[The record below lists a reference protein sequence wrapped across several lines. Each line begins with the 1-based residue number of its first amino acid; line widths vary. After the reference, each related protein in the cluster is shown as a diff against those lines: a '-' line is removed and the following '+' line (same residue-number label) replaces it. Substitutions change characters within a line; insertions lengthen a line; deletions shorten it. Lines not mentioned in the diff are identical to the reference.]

1 MWGARHRKEDSNVRV
16 EVKENIRRSKHHFS
30 VVWRRRIKFSKAAR
44 SKVAIVDSNLLSAST
59 DDRRL
64 TTHRC
69 YRNRLSPTR
78 PKISIPPTEDR
89 QPVFSGIW

>member
-1 MWGARHRKEDSNVRV
+1 MWGARHRKEESNVRL
-16 EVKENIRRSKHHFS
+16 EVKENIRRSKHHLS

-59 DDRRL
+59 DDRRS
-64 TTHRC
+64 TTHRR

-78 PKISIPPTEDR
+78 PKTSIPPTEDR